1 LAEVQ
6 EVSMNRY
13 TDDQIAN
20 ACMKYVDDWDMK
32 TLLRFAYD
40 EMYKFYTQDAD
51 EDTLNEFM
59 QENEHE

>member
-1 LAEVQ
+1 M
-6 EVSMNRY
+6 SKY

-20 ACMKYVDDWDMK
+20 ACMKYVDESMDMK

-59 QENEHE
+59 EENLYD

>member
-1 LAEVQ
+1 M
-6 EVSMNRY
+6 SRY
-13 TDDQIAN
+13 KHDQIAD
-20 ACMKYVDDWDMK
+20 ACMKNVNEWDMD

-59 QENEHE
+59 KENEHE

>member
-1 LAEVQ
+1 
-6 EVSMNRY
+6 
-13 TDDQIAN
+13 
-20 ACMKYVDDWDMK
+20 MKYVDDWDMK